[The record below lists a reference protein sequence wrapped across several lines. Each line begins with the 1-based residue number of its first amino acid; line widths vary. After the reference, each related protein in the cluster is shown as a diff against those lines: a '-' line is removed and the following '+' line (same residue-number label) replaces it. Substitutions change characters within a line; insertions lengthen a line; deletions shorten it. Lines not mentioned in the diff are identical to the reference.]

1 MGAEKCILSPV
12 TPQQDSLLFLQALK
26 LGFTILTANVREFD
40 LLLQLMPT
48 GRALFYRRD
57 S

>member
-1 MGAEKCILSPV
+1 MRAPMNA
-12 TPQQDSLLFLQALK
+12 TLFLQAEK
-26 LGFTILTANVREFD
+26 LGLQVITRNIGDFD

-48 GRALFYRRD
+48 GRARFYRTD